1 MKQNTLEEYR
11 LQIDEADRRLIQAF
25 TDRMDISAGISQY
38 KEAHHMKVYDPIRE
52 QKKLCQVELLVEEN
66 MRGYVDK
73 LYLLLFE
80 LSRNYQSSLQ
90 EENVSFPCQSAAM

>member
-1 MKQNTLEEYR
+1 MNQTLDELR

-25 TDRMDISAGISQY
+25 TDRMEISAGISQY
-38 KEAHHMKVYDPIRE
+38 KEAHNMKVYDPVRE

-66 MRGYVDK
+66 MRGYVDS

-80 LSRNYQSSLQ
+80 LSRNYQNQLQ
-90 EENVSFPCQSAAM
+90 GREAAHPCEAAAM